1 MRLVTFCIL
10 LALLA
15 PTPAWAEQVRLLLL
29 HTNDVHGHLE
39 TSSDSGDMG
48 GFVRVANVIRT
59 LKTTFPDRVVV
70 LDGGDFAVGTP
81 TSGLFHGLPT
91 AEAMASLGYDAIA
104 IGNHE
109 FDWGQEAMLRM
120 LKATNAPIVCA
131 NLVRVDDGGHPFAP
145 FTVVERGGVK
155 LGIIGLVAPDTA
167 TRTPEAHTRGWSF
180 QQAAPAMRTAMGQLP
195 EVDVVLALSHLGVDD
210 DRALAQAVPEIDLIV
225 GGHSHTP
232 LEQPVVE
239 NGVPIV
245 QAGCYSRFVGVL
257 EVEVDTDLDSLR
269 VVSYRLVPIDD
280 SIGTDPQVA
289 AVVEGYASQVR
300 PILDRVVGEVTSEVR
315 NQTAE
320 GSLDR
325 SLGNLVADMLRAEAG
340 TDFAVYN
347 RGGVRG
353 DMPAGSLTVR
363 LLHEMFP
370 FDDNV
375 VVLRVS
381 GAALAEILQEGT
393 NPQAALSLSGL
404 RAHLDSEG
412 HVQLERDGKPLDPEA
427 MYTLAT
433 TNFLATGGDRMSTL
447 TRWKAERTLPFT
459 RDVVQAYVEKH
470 PTVQPPETG
479 RFTRS

>member
-1 MRLVTFCIL
+1 
-10 LALLA
+10 
-15 PTPAWAEQVRLLLL
+15 
-29 HTNDVHGHLE
+29 
-39 TSSDSGDMG
+39 
-48 GFVRVANVIRT
+48 
-59 LKTTFPDRVVV
+59 
-70 LDGGDFAVGTP
+70 
-81 TSGLFHGLPT
+81 
-91 AEAMASLGYDAIA
+91 
-104 IGNHE
+104 
-109 FDWGQEAMLRM
+109 
-120 LKATNAPIVCA
+120 
-131 NLVRVDDGGHPFAP
+131 
-145 FTVVERGGVK
+145 
-155 LGIIGLVAPDTA
+155 
-167 TRTPEAHTRGWSF
+167 
-180 QQAAPAMRTAMGQLP
+180 
-195 EVDVVLALSHLGVDD
+195 
-210 DRALAQAVPEIDLIV
+210 
-225 GGHSHTP
+225 
-232 LEQPVVE
+232 
-239 NGVPIV
+239 
-245 QAGCYSRFVGVL
+245 
-257 EVEVDTDLDSLR
+257 
-269 VVSYRLVPIDD
+269 
-280 SIGTDPQVA
+280 
-289 AVVEGYASQVR
+289 VEGYASQVR